1 MRRFQFK
8 WTAAFAVWFIATV
21 AIVAANI
28 YYSIPTPETIK
39 GCFVTKMHQVE
50 LCPKKGNYVPLG
62 QISPHVRNAILVSED
77 TGFYSHKGFEF
88 EELKESLRVNW
99 ERGTFARGGS
109 TITQQLARNMFL
121 SSEKSLLRK
130 VKEAIITYK
139 LEETLTKNEILER
152 YLNVVEFGKDI
163 YGIKAAARH
172 YFNKSPGELNVL
184 EASYL
189 AFLLPSPVKYSA
201 SFYKGTLTKFGF
213 KRLHQILF
221 RLSSYQRISPEEY
234 ESSKSLIKAF
244 PWRPGDVAAAQL
256 EAQSAAEAAIEDAL
270 AREPIDGEETGEPME
285 DFKSEDVNEEEF
297 KADTSSPLSV
307 SDPEEI

>member
-1 MRRFQFK
+1 MKRFPFK
-8 WTAAFAVWFIATV
+8 WTAAFAVWFTATV

-39 GCFVTKMHQVE
+39 GCFVTKMHNVE
-50 LCPKKGNYVPLG
+50 LCPKKGNYVPLS

-139 LEETLTKNEILER
+139 LEETLSKNEILER

-172 YFNKSPGELNVL
+172 YFNKSPADLSVL
-184 EASYL
+184 ESSYL
-189 AFLLPSPVKYSA
+189 AFLLPSPVKYS
-201 SFYKGTLTKFGF
+201 SSYYKGSLTKFGF
-213 KRLHQILF
+213 KRMHQILF
-221 RLSSYQRISPEEY
+221 RLFSYQRISPEEY
-234 ESSKSLIKAF
+234 EVSKSMIKAF
-244 PWRPGDVAAAQL
+244 PWRPSDLAAV
-256 EAQSAAEAAIEDAL
+256 ESPSAAEAAIEDAL
-270 AREPIDGEETGEPME
+270 AREPIEGDETGEPME
-285 DFKSEDVNEEEF
+285 QYEDVSEDEF
-297 KADTSSPLSV
+297 KADTSSPLSI